1 MYANSVVKRGAWL
14 SVTPE
19 PERELPLAAATLRA
33 GRPPDA
39 SAVRAEQVRIE
50 QLLLHGTQRRWIAYL
65 HEVAELIDACA
76 PSADPDVRRQRARAV
91 AVLANHHNLLLGL
104 PGRGA
109 RWTQSD
115 RARLNQAAGT
125 STTIEQGAA

>member
-1 MYANSVVKRGAWL
+1 MYANPVVKRGAWL

-33 GRPPDA
+33 GGPPDP
-39 SAVRAEQVRIE
+39 SAVQAEQARIE

-65 HEVAELIDACA
+65 HEVAALIDAGA
-76 PSADPDVRRQRARAV
+76 AVADPFVRDQRARAI

-109 RWTQSD
+109 QWTQSD
-115 RARLNQAAGT
+115 RARLNRAALT
-125 STTIEQGAA
+125 ATTTEQGAA

>member
-1 MYANSVVKRGAWL
+1 MVKRGAWL

-33 GRPPDA
+33 GGRPDR
-39 SAVRAEQVRIE
+39 SAVQAEESRIE
-50 QLLLHGTQRRWIAYL
+50 HLLLHGSQRRWISYL
-65 HEVAELIDACA
+65 HEVAKLIDTRAA
-76 PSADPDVRRQRARAV
+76 NPDAEVRRQRARAIK
-91 AVLANHHNLLLGL
+91 VLANHHNLLLGL

-115 RARLNQAAGT
+115 RARLDRAAAT
-125 STTIEQGAA
+125 ATTIERGHV

>member
-1 MYANSVVKRGAWL
+1 MYASPVVKRGSWL

-33 GRPPDA
+33 GGAPAPG
-39 SAVRAEQVRIE
+39 AVAAEQARIE
-50 QLLLHGTQRRWIAYL
+50 HLLLHGTQRRWIAYL
-65 HEVAELIDACA
+65 HEVAELVDISEPAT
-76 PSADPDVRRQRARAV
+76 DPDVRRQRARAV

-109 RWTQSD
+109 LWTQSD

-125 STTIEQGAA
+125 VTTTERGAA